1 MSFTI
6 TDMGWADALQQ
17 GLEEYMMQC
26 HDSIDA
32 DEEFAGDSGFE
43 TESGWPFCGCNTC
56 EYREILSFLVPR
68 IITASAE
75 GKVVLDA

>member
-6 TDMGWADALQQ
+6 TDIQWAETLQQ
-17 GLEEYMMQC
+17 GLEEYMMKC
-26 HDSIDA
+26 HDSVDE
-32 DEEFAGDSGFE
+32 DEELIGDSGFE

-56 EYREILSFLVPR
+56 EYREIMSFLVPR